1 MEGTWN
7 HNTSHYRCRYP
18 ADYALANTIQHPRTV
33 YLREAAILPSL
44 DRWLARLFDHQH
56 LDATCQTLAAATEP
70 DTASTAAAEAARRTL
85 RDCDQRLARYR
96 AALDAG
102 ADPALVAAWIA
113 ETQAERASAEHA
125 SAATRTTP
133 TTTAAQIRAM
143 LEGLPEIVQVLA
155 DASPRDKGKLYEA
168 FGLELVYYPD
178 RRTVSVT
185 ADPTGEAGV
194 RKVCRRGDL
203 NPHAL

>member
-1 MEGTWN
+1 
-7 HNTSHYRCRYP
+7 
-18 ADYALANTIQHPRTV
+18 
-33 YLREAAILPSL
+33 
-44 DRWLARLFDHQH
+44 
-56 LDATCQTLAAATEP
+56 
-70 DTASTAAAEAARRTL
+70 
-85 RDCDQRLARYR
+85 
-96 AALDAG
+96 
-102 ADPALVAAWIA
+102 
-113 ETQAERASAEHA
+113 
-125 SAATRTTP
+125 
-133 TTTAAQIRAM
+133 M

>member
-7 HNTSHYRCRYP
+7 HDAPHYRCRYP
-18 ADYALANTIQHPRTV
+18 SEYALANAIVHPRTI

-44 DRWLARLFDHQH
+44 DHWLEQLFDHQH

-70 DTASTAAAEAARRTL
+70 STTTTAAADAARRTL
-85 RDCDQRLARYR
+85 HDCDRRLVRYR

-102 ADPALVAAWIA
+102 ADPTLVTAWIA
-113 ETQAERASAEHA
+113 ETQAERASAEQAH
-125 SAATRTTP
+125 AATRSAP
-133 TTTAAQIRAM
+133 TMTTAEVRTLI
-143 LEGLPEIVQVLA
+143 EGLPKIVQVLA
-155 DASPRDKGKLYEA
+155 DAPPHDKAKLYEA
-168 FGLELVYYPD
+168 FGLELTYHPE
-178 RRTVSVT
+178 RRTVTVS
-185 ADPTGEAGV
+185 ADPTRQAGV